1 MPTAEPV
8 SGLSAIA
15 AGNVRALRAKARL
28 RQEDVARRAGMSRA
42 VLASLET
49 ERRRVTLDDAAAL
62 CEGLNVTLAE
72 LLDGAPQEAL
82 RALGIAERPTR
93 A

>member
-28 RQEDVARRAGMSRA
+28 RQEDVALRAGMSRA

-49 ERRRVTLDDAAAL
+49 ERRRVTLDDAVALCAAL
-62 CEGLNVTLAE
+62 GVPLAQ
-72 LLDGAPQEAL
+72 LLGGAPAQAL
-82 RALGIAERPTR
+82 ETLGLPSSKPIK
-93 A
+93 